1 MAQLQIPHFTFCL
14 QNESARRS
22 DLHQNCHQCV
32 KSHCPLNYYQG
43 ECERCRRKDR
53 HASATKRSSLGTAN
67 AKIIKNHPKPSKTT
81 KLRWSLCLILSLGTR
96 VSLDSLAIWTPRSS
110 ARLRRT
116 AGLMALG
123 EDGDGV
129 GSRRRMG
136 LSDAET
142 RSDTKPFLPHKH

>member
-32 KSHCPLNYYQG
+32 KSHCPLNYHQG

-67 AKIIKNHPKPSKTT
+67 AKIIKNHPKPQNFGDLSV
-81 KLRWSLCLILSLGTR
+81 SFCLLVLVFHWTLWQFGR
-96 VSLDSLAIWTPRSS
+96 RGAPPDSVALQGSWHS
-110 ARLRRT
+110 ARMATALAAAGGWASAMLRH
-116 AGLMALG
+116 
-123 EDGDGV
+123 GV
-129 GSRRRMG
+129 
-136 LSDAET
+136 T
-142 RSDTKPFLPHKH
+142 PKPFLPHTH